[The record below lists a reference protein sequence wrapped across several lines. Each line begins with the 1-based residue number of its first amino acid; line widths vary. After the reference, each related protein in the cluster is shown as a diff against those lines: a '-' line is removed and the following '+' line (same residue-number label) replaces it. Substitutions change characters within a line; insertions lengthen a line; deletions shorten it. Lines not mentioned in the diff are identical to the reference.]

1 MISSSEG
8 DSDVLPVSRTMS
20 EIDRITA
27 LERFSVKPLRRAL
40 RESVIKRLVDH
51 LSSVGEP
58 LRFNFNHHI
67 EATQH
72 GRIDVANRIGGP
84 KRDDRIFFQKAVDF
98 SLVGA
103 SAEKERS
110 QVVEDVF
117 GFVDHQKIGIG
128 LRKDVARSLP
138 KLQSRGSLLF
148 LSRFLFGELHFVT
161 GESQFLGNDTRKF
174 RFAASGP

>member
-1 MISSSEG
+1 M
-8 DSDVLPVSRTMS
+8 
-20 EIDRITA
+20 
-27 LERFSVKPLRRAL
+27 
-40 RESVIKRLVDH
+40 IKRLVDH
-51 LSSVGEP
+51 LASVGKP
-58 LRFNFNHHI
+58 RRFHFNHHI

-72 GRIDVANRIGGP
+72 GRIDVANRIGSP

-98 SLVGA
+98 TLVGA

-117 GFVDHQKIGIG
+117 GFVNHQNIGIG

-138 KLQSRGSLLF
+138 ELQSRGTLLF

-161 GESQFLGNDTRKF
+161 GETQFLGNDTRKF
-174 RFAASGP
+174 RFAAARRSVKEDVDAFALAGYGRLEVGEKNAAHDRQMRKVFDA